1 LREHSSRLSRKDK
14 NGKFGAMFNESPL
27 FYVLIVGIIV
37 SFCALL
43 VLHLYFRVRVFKA
56 YKVLVQNRVDIDVKA
71 IFNKQ
76 KIREE
81 VLPRYPQFQ
90 REIWAFVRNLRL
102 AMTLASAFLVLIIL
116 LGLVLLNYRS

>member
-1 LREHSSRLSRKDK
+1 
-14 NGKFGAMFNESPL
+14 MFNESPL